1 MKHLLEKSIKIR
13 QYAQYTTL
21 ILTIILKY
29 LLLLLNDQVRSSIYA
44 GRIKTSC
51 LLRKLL
57 KNHPHMAQ
65 KILKFITFRHQQ
77 NAFSRLKICVKL
89 LFTKT
94 AFPKGVFLTCYKQ
107 KQYEL
112 GEQVLPGTPSLLP
125 LAPTEMFYA
134 TDISK
139 YSK

>member
-21 ILTIILKY
+21 ILTIILNY
-29 LLLLLNDQVRSSIYA
+29 LLLLLNDQVKSSIYV

-77 NAFSRLKICVKL
+77 NALSRLKICVKL

-94 AFPKGVFLTCYKQ
+94 AFPKEVFLTYYKQ
-107 KQYEL
+107 KQWEL

>member
-21 ILTIILKY
+21 ILTIILNY

-44 GRIKTSC
+44 GRIKASC

-94 AFPKGVFLTCYKQ
+94 AFPKEVFLTCYKQ
-107 KQYEL
+107 KQYEF